1 MEHPDFDRTARRYVE
16 DEDGAEAVSP
26 LGRIAEMV
34 KTLRKDRGWSA
45 EKLAQLM
52 TAAGVPWERMV
63 VTKLELGKRQTIT
76 VEEWLALSYVLEISP
91 VHLLVPYEA
100 DDIPYRAIPAGRPY
114 SSAEMRRWV
123 AGEDTLEGVDIIRVA
138 SHVPEDQKGPDR
150 RGMIRSLQAEA
161 LLASFDRDPE
171 VFVNHIASAR
181 KEDIVRLGRQIRE
194 DQEADDAR

>member
-1 MEHPDFDRTARRYVE
+1 MEHPDFDRRARRYVE

-45 EKLAQLM
+45 EKLAQMM

-76 VEEWLALSYVLEISP
+76 VEEWLALAYVLEISP

-138 SHVPEDQKGPDR
+138 SHVPADQKGPDM
-150 RGMIRSLQAEA
+150 RGMIRSLQSNA
-161 LLASFDRDPE
+161 LLASFDRNPE
-171 VFVNHIASAR
+171 TFLNHIASATE
-181 KEDIVRLGRQIRE
+181 EDLIQLGRQIRDGEVPE
-194 DQEADDAR
+194 DGR